1 MKKLV
6 YILLLCSSISYCSD
20 QFLQELFERKG
31 KISTAIDLTGL
42 IHGSQANYKEAL
54 AKREAN
60 NRLQNQTYTDI
71 RERLKAQLDQETNEA
86 EKKRIRKKLFDL
98 AKRQAQQK

>member
-1 MKKLV
+1 MKNFVLTF
-6 YILLLCSSISYCSD
+6 LLCNTITFGSD

-42 IHGSQANYKEAL
+42 KHGSQANYKEAL
-54 AKREAN
+54 AKREIN
-60 NRLQNQTYTDI
+60 DRLQNQTYTDI

-86 EKKRIRKKLFDL
+86 EKKRIRKKLLDL